1 MRNNGFKNERDFVNF
16 FNKKYLYE
24 FDSNTQEFLTNIFD
38 GTIDNSEPIICY
50 KNKKLQKADIFIQ
63 FKKYTKGISIK
74 SGHYN
79 SVSQEPVK
87 EFERFLINLN
97 IPYKV
102 IDYYL
107 SFHYGYRRN
116 SDGTRDYSKKLS
128 SEDYRLLYQDEVD
141 IFNKYINK
149 TKIIIEMVDRFV
161 IRGRNSKY
169 DIDALICGTPD
180 KYVWINKYD
189 LYDLFLDKK
198 CLNYKT
204 PHISCLTIGPK
215 KRCLTTENKTKD
227 RYEICVKWVSP
238 ENDIKGFKE
247 KQKTKK
253 TH

>member
-50 KNKKLQKADIFIQ
+50 KNKELQKADIFIQ

-97 IPYKV
+97 IPYKA

-141 IFNKYINK
+141 IFNKYINNLI
-149 TKIIIEMVDRFV
+149 KI
-161 IRGRNSKY
+161 
-169 DIDALICGTPD
+169 
-180 KYVWINKYD
+180 
-189 LYDLFLDKK
+189 
-198 CLNYKT
+198 
-204 PHISCLTIGPK
+204 
-215 KRCLTTENKTKD
+215 
-227 RYEICVKWVSP
+227 
-238 ENDIKGFKE
+238 
-247 KQKTKK
+247 
-253 TH
+253 